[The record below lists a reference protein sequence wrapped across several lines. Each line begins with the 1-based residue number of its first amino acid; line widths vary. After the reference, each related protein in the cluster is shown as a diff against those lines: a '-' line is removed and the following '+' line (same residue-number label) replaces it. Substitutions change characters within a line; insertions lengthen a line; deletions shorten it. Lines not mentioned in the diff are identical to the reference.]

1 MVAHRRCISLKAIQ
15 IIEAK
20 SAVDKERRLK
30 MEFDTDSFDIMID
43 NCCSHTLTNDINEKI
58 ERLFIVRLL
67 FYWGTQQTDR
77 TT

>member
-30 MEFDTDSFDIMID
+30 LEFDTDSFDIMID
-43 NCCSHTLTNDINEKI
+43 NCCSHTLTNDINDYFEPPVKSS
-58 ERLFIVRLL
+58 VRV
-67 FYWGTQQTDR
+67 R
-77 TT
+77 

>member
-30 MEFDTDSFDIMID
+30 M
-43 NCCSHTLTNDINEKI
+43 
-58 ERLFIVRLL
+58 
-67 FYWGTQQTDR
+67 
-77 TT
+77 